1 MLSEVDD
8 FIEIE
13 INLSSYNYKIDEFE
27 IYVSKNDES
36 NYSYIKTLKVN
47 DIKLSYKTTD
57 NSYDS
62 LGVYFYKIYP
72 IYNNKKGIPKTKSI
86 EIVNKVSDPAYF
98 KVKPWLDSFLL
109 SYEIPRDRR
118 LDYVSIYKD
127 AKESLENINFEDKVL
142 IYEGKSNNFIYDIK
156 ESEKDF
162 YHNFWVESNT
172 KT

>member
-36 NYSYIKTLKVN
+36 NYEYVKTLKIS
-47 DIKLSYKTTD
+47 DRKLSYKTVD
-57 NSYDS
+57 ISYDS

-86 EIVNKVSDPAYF
+86 EVTNNVSDPAYF
-98 KVKPWLDSFLL
+98 NVKPWLDSFLL
-109 SYEIPRDRR
+109 SYEIPNDRR
-118 LDYVSIYKD
+118 LNYVAIYKD
-127 AKESLENINFEDKVL
+127 SKERLEDINFEDKVL
-142 IYEGKSNNFIYDIK
+142 IYEGISSNFIYDIK

-162 YHNFWVESNT
+162 YHNFWVESCT